1 MANPNIAGSSLK
13 IFGVTDYITPGVT
26 TALVFLPNPASSNQV
41 FKINQIVAANVNGT
55 SAVDCTVSLYTN
67 GAVAKNSAPSSGTA
81 YPIASTVSVP
91 PDASLIV
98 MDKTSA
104 MYLME
109 GNSITVT
116 SGTASG
122 IAYTISYEILDGPAT

>member
-1 MANPNIAGSSLK
+1 VVLVPNA
-13 IFGVTDYITPGVT
+13 
-26 TALVFLPNPASSNQV
+26 ASSGQV

-55 SAVDCTVSLYTN
+55 SAVDTTVAIYTN
-67 GAVAKNSAPSSGTA
+67 GAVAQGSAPSSGTA

-98 MDKTSA
+98 VDKTSSI
-104 MYLME
+104 YLME
-109 GNSITVT
+109 GSSIIVT

-122 IAYTISYEILDGPAT
+122 ITYTISYEVIS